1 MDIDTKYRSLTKSE
15 LHLMNILW
23 DKGQATVA
31 ELMETMQEPKP
42 AYTTVQTVLRVLV
55 QKCVVRTEAQGKAH
69 VYIPIMSREDYT
81 QGFMEETRNTL
92 FKGSFKSL
100 LSFFA
105 QRETLSNSEIDD
117 LISLLNRAKKK

>member
-15 LHLMNILW
+15 LHIMNILW
-23 DKGQATVA
+23 DMGKATVA
-31 ELMETMQEPKP
+31 EVMENMQEQKP

-55 QKCVVRTEAQGKAH
+55 QKCVVKTETQGKSH

-92 FKGSFKSL
+92 FKGSFKSF

-105 QRETLSNSEIDD
+105 QKERLSNSEIDEI
-117 LISLLNRAKKK
+117 ISLLNKSKK